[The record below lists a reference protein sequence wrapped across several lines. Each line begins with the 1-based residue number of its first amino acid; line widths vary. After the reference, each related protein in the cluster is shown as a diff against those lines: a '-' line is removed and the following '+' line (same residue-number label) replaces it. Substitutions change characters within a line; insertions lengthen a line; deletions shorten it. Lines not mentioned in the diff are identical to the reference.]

1 MDAFLTLTRQALENY
16 TNKLL
21 LEIHKDFGIPLEE
34 LTQRYLKET
43 PCLTP
48 EAPQVPQPKSKI
60 KREVKPKPDANM
72 CQFVTAKGQ
81 ACKFCA
87 KENQTMCG
95 IHLRKSGNPSSAPT
109 KSDTPCKGLTAK
121 GGPCK
126 FKALPN
132 CDYCGTH
139 QTKLN
144 KTAETPKETPKPLM
158 DLKSRLALLTEEE
171 EPEEPQR
178 PTCELEDLLDPEDAD
193 ELRQRLK
200 EPNINSK
207 IKSILEVEEDEEE
220 TNWEEQMCD
229 SPTSRQRLNE
239 LLSADTD
246 DDE

>member
-1 MDAFLTLTRQALENY
+1 MDAFLNLTRQALENY
-16 TNKLL
+16 TQGLL

-43 PCLTP
+43 PDLPMENQEVNKT
-48 EAPQVPQPKSKI
+48 KN

-87 KENQTMCG
+87 KENQNMCG

-109 KSDTPCKGLTAK
+109 KTVTPCKGLTAK

-144 KTAETPKETPKPLM
+144 KTAETPKETPKPLV
-158 DLKSRLALLTEEE
+158 DLKSRLALLTEE
-171 EPEEPQR
+171 PEE
-178 PTCELEDLLDPEDAD
+178 PTCELEELLDPEDAD
-193 ELRQRLK
+193 EIRQRLK
-200 EPNINSK
+200 DPNINSK
-207 IKSILEVEEDEEE
+207 IKNILEVEEDEEA
-220 TNWEEQMCD
+220 NWEEQMCG

-246 DDE
+246 DDED